1 MDPKGHWEPRGQGRH
16 AWRARQG
23 QSRARRRTRPG
34 AGARGYWRGGA
45 RGRAAGGPVY
55 GQPYDTATWS
65 RCCRRRRHRLWSLF
79 VNDIYS

>member
-23 QSRARRRTRPG
+23 RSRARRRT
-34 AGARGYWRGGA
+34 RGYWRGGA

-65 RCCRRRRHRLWSLF
+65 RCCRRRRHLLWSLF